1 MANKGYDGAAR
12 KVGLHVTIFRPRRS
26 NNWYLRWRE
35 PVGNDRATAARVV
48 ERSTGQSVF
57 SLALKVAQKKEDE
70 FERARLN
77 GTDKKEKKRRILL
90 DHAIRVHINDITS
103 AHRGHEHRKKTRQ
116 RLRALQAHLRRD
128 GVRYLDEI
136 TTRALQEFINKLSR
150 TLKPRTV
157 KNYATTFT
165 SFFNAVMAYDWIAK
179 NPAGIGRGG
188 KLRLPAIPEA
198 QQRAARQKDA
208 AKRVPTRAEYRDLV
222 EACDPWTADAVQLIA
237 NTGIRYGEMM
247 LLTVDDVDDDTLLI
261 GYKELPYQM
270 PEMVRRL
277 LKDTARGLWWPK
289 DATDRVIPLTRVSR
303 DVLQRRVEAA
313 RRAGIPWLFA
323 NNAGNPRAHNK
334 ALGLLKK
341 AAVAGSVMM
350 DADGKSRL
358 GWHTLRRYFV
368 SIASTCMSLP
378 SVLESAGHDSYSMW
392 KLYKETDDDAVREDF
407 KRFDGRMVNNERD
420 ADADGVA
427 GCTPNDGESE

>member
-1 MANKGYDGAAR
+1 MASKYDGKAR

-35 PVGNDRATAARVV
+35 PATNGQATVMRVV
-48 ERSTGQSVF
+48 ERSTGQSRLE
-57 SLALKVAQKKEDE
+57 LAMKVAQNKEDE

-90 DHAIRVHINDITS
+90 DHAVRVHLGDLKS
-103 AHRGHEHRKKTRQ
+103 AGRGHEHRKKTRQ

-128 GVRYLDEI
+128 GVRYLDEV
-136 TTRALQEFINKLSR
+136 TTRAIQEFLN
-150 TLKPRTV
+150 TLGKECVPRTV

-165 SFFNAVMAYDWIAK
+165 SFFNAVIAYDWIAK

-198 QQRAARQKDA
+198 ERRAARQKDA
-208 AKRVPTRAEYRDLV
+208 AKRVPTRPEYHDLL
-222 EACDPWTADAVQLIA
+222 ETCDPWTADAVKLIA
-237 NTGIRYGEMM
+237 NTGIRYGELMF
-247 LLTVDDVDDDTLLI
+247 LTVDDADEDALLI
-261 GYKELPYQM
+261 RYKELPYQM

-277 LKDTARGLWWPK
+277 LKDTSRSLWWPK
-289 DATDRVIPLTRVSR
+289 DATDRVIPLTWLSR
-303 DVLQRRVEAA
+303 DVLQRRVEVA

-323 NNAGNPRAHNK
+323 NKAGNPRAHNK

-350 DADGKSRL
+350 DADGTSRL

-392 KLYKETDDDAVREDF
+392 KLYKETDNDSVRDDF
-407 KRFDGRMVNNERD
+407 KRFEGRLVNNKGD
-420 ADADGVA
+420 ADA
-427 GCTPNDGESE
+427 